1 MASLGPAPVGINR
14 LENEDEG
21 EPAVYY
27 DVDSHGVRCSSAA
40 PPAVSCMLLRPL
52 LPH

>member
-27 DVDSHGVRCSSAA
+27 DVDSHGVRSSSCSALCSA
-40 PPAVSCMLLRPL
+40 
-52 LPH
+52 